1 MQMPINFPDPPKL
14 DEEKLKS
21 ITKVN
26 MKEFKD
32 TYAYKKYCL
41 PYVKQAKKEKL
52 RRVKKIVFEYCLPL
66 ISLCIGAITL
76 LIAILDYILK

>member
-14 DEEKLKS
+14 DEEKLNS

-26 MKEFKD
+26 IKEFKD

-41 PYVKQAKKEKL
+41 PYVKQAKKEKWI
-52 RRVKKIVFEYCLPL
+52 RVKDFVLKHIIDIVAL
-66 ISLCIGAITL
+66 IISIIAL
-76 LIAILDYILK
+76 LKQ